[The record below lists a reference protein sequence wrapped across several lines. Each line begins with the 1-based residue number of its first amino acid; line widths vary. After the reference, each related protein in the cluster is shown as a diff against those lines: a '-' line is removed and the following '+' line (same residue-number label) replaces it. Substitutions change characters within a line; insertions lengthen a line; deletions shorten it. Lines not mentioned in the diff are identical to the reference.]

1 MPSYHTSQAKIT
13 HLKEYLIM
21 KNQNNTQ
28 AELQSQIDSL
38 NSDVYDHLTLHGSN
52 LDWLSKI
59 INTAI
64 NDLSQHED
72 NPKWAMREVKRSL
85 FMAQYLIDEFEYHVN
100 SDIEAHPLYEREGK
114 V

>member
-1 MPSYHTSQAKIT
+1 MANQITSPRPQAA
-13 HLKEYLIM
+13 
-21 KNQNNTQ
+21 TQ
-28 AELQSQIDSL
+28 AELQNQIFSL
-38 NSDVYDHLTLHGSN
+38 QSDVYDCLTLHGSN

-100 SDIEAHPLYEREGK
+100 SDIEAHPLYERGGK
-114 V
+114 F

>member
-1 MPSYHTSQAKIT
+1 MAKSINTLSPRPQAA
-13 HLKEYLIM
+13 
-21 KNQNNTQ
+21 TQ

-38 NSDVYDHLTLHGSN
+38 NSDVYDKLTLHGSN

-100 SDIEAHPLYEREGK
+100 LDIEAHPLYEREGK
-114 V
+114 F

>member
-1 MPSYHTSQAKIT
+1 MAKSINTLSPRPQAT
-13 HLKEYLIM
+13 
-21 KNQNNTQ
+21 TQ

-85 FMAQYLIDEFEYHVN
+85 FMAQYLIDEFDYCIQ
-100 SDIEAHPLYEREGK
+100 SMIEAHPLYKAEGK

>member
-1 MPSYHTSQAKIT
+1 MPKSINTLLPRPQAT
-13 HLKEYLIM
+13 
-21 KNQNNTQ
+21 TQ
-28 AELQSQIDSL
+28 AELQKQINSL
-38 NSDVYDHLTLHGSN
+38 NGDVYDKLTLHSSN

-100 SDIEAHPLYEREGK
+100 SDIEAHPLYKSEGNA
-114 V
+114 